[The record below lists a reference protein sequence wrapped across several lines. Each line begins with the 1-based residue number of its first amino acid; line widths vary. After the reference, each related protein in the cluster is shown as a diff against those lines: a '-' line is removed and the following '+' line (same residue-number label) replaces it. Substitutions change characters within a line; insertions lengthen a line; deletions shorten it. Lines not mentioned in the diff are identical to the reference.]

1 MSVRRFCLTSLLLLT
16 GLWGSGQTRLV
27 DSMRKVI
34 MNTSDP
40 LKKYNAIVQLCGGG
54 GNITSDT
61 LYYYLQMGERLRSRL
76 NSDTVTAKLAYL
88 RSVYYTRISRND
100 SAMQGINKYITL
112 YKNNPDRIRIYIDF
126 LMLRARILDRGNNY
140 TATLNQ
146 LYDVLKLATQ
156 YNDSLNLLA
165 AQTGI
170 GWVQMEMEQ
179 YRESLTWFYRSLS
192 LIDNTPFAKHYSALY
207 SNIAAAYNKLGKNDS
222 AEYYINR
229 AIQYGRETETFTFL
243 ATSLNI
249 AADIYI
255 DTKQHDKAEAA
266 LKEAIETRR
275 KVADPFYVVYDMSRL
290 ANWYAHNGKPAEGIE
305 LAKKGIDQARAWG
318 LSSQEQLMYRALAE
332 CYKVSGDNEKYS
344 ETLEKIISLKDSFSV
359 INSSKLLTELQND
372 FERQK
377 QENVI
382 MQQKFTLARQNY
394 LLYGSLV
401 IILLLVGIAYLFFR
415 DYRRRQFAKEQQL
428 VETEKKRIAADLHD
442 NLGAY
447 ANAVLYNTE
456 LLQFETDTS
465 ARNNLMSDL
474 KYASKDIIISLRET
488 IWALKKDHYTAEDCL
503 LRIRN
508 FIQPFIRYYPHI
520 QFLVEGTAP
529 AMILNGS
536 RALHLVRMVQ
546 ESVNNSIKHADARH
560 ILVKSSWDESGWK
573 IVVSDDGK
581 GFSKETAVISGSE
594 QNGLSN
600 LKERALAAHIDL
612 AIESDGT
619 SGTAIQLMVARE
631 Q

>member
-1 MSVRRFCLTSLLLLT
+1 MRRIYGTILILLSGLFCF
-16 GLWGSGQTRLV
+16 GQTRLV
-27 DSMRKVI
+27 DSMRKI
-34 MNTSDP
+34 IIRTKDP
-40 LKKYNAIVQLCGGG
+40 LTKYNAIVQLCGGG

-61 LYYYLQMGERLRSRL
+61 LYYYLKMGEQLKPQL
-76 NSDTVTAKLAYL
+76 NIDTVSARLAYL
-88 RSVYYTRISRND
+88 RCVYYTRISKND
-100 SAMQGINKYITL
+100 SAMQLINKYIGMF
-112 YKNNPDRIRIYIDF
+112 KNNPDRIRFYIDF

-156 YNDSLNLLA
+156 YNDTLNLLA

-179 YRESLTWFYRSLS
+179 YKESLTWFYRSLN
-192 LIDNTPFAKHYSALY
+192 LIDKTPFAIHYSALY

-229 AIQYGRETETFTFL
+229 AILYGRETEMFTFL

-249 AADIYI
+249 AADIFI
-255 DTKQHDKAEAA
+255 DTKQNDKAEAA
-266 LKEAIETRR
+266 LKEAIETRK
-275 KVADPFYVVYDMSRL
+275 KVSDPFYVVYDMSRL
-290 ANWYAHNGKPAEGIE
+290 ANWYAHNGKTAEGIE
-305 LAKKGIDQARAWG
+305 LAKKGIEQARQWG

-332 CYKVSGDNEKYS
+332 CYKVSGDNQQYS
-344 ETLEKIISLKDSFSV
+344 ETLEKIIALKDSFSV
-359 INSSKLLTELQND
+359 INSSKLLIELQND

-401 IILLLVGIAYLFFR
+401 ILLLVVGIAYLFFR
-415 DYRRRQFAKEQQL
+415 DYRRRQLAKEQQL

-456 LLQFETDTS
+456 LLQLENDS
-465 ARNNLMSDL
+465 GARQNLMNDL

-508 FIQPFIRYYPHI
+508 FIQPFTRYYPHI
-520 QFLVEGTAP
+520 QFSVEGTAP
-529 AMILNGS
+529 VMELNGS

-546 ESVNNSIKHADARH
+546 ESVNNAIKHADARH
-560 ILVKSSWDESGWK
+560 ILVKSTWDEKGWRLQ
-573 IVVSDDGK
+573 VSDDGK
-581 GFSKETAVISGSE
+581 GFSKDVVISGSE
-594 QNGLSN
+594 QNGLAN
-600 LKERALAAHIDL
+600 LKERAAAANIDL
-612 AIESDGT
+612 QIESQSQTGT
-619 SGTAIQLMVARE
+619 SIRLLVERE

>member
-1 MSVRRFCLTSLLLLT
+1 MRFRHFCITGLLLLT
-16 GLWGSGQTRLV
+16 GYFCSGQSRQI
-27 DSMRKVI
+27 DSLRKTI
-34 MNTSDP
+34 RETSDP
-40 LKKYNAIVQLCGGG
+40 LQKYQAIIQLCGGG
-54 GNITSDT
+54 GNVTSDT
-61 LYYYLQMGERLRSRL
+61 LYYYLQLGEKLKQRL
-76 NSDTVTAKLAYL
+76 NSDTVNARLAVL

-100 SAMQGINKYITL
+100 SAMLLINHYIRL
-112 YKNNPDRIRIYIDF
+112 YKNNPDRIRLYIDF

-156 YNDSLNLLA
+156 YNDTLNLLA

-179 YRESLTWFYRSLS
+179 YRESLTWFFRSLK
-192 LIDNTPFAKHYSALY
+192 LIDNTAFATHYSALY

-222 AEYYINR
+222 AEMFITR
-229 AIQYGRETETFTFL
+229 AIQYGRETEMFTFL

-255 DTKQHDKAEAA
+255 DTRQNEKAEAA

-275 KVADPFYVVYDMSRL
+275 KVSDPFYVVYDMSRL

-305 LAKKGIDQARAWG
+305 LARKGIEQARAWG

-332 CYKVSGDNEKYS
+332 CYKVSGNNEKYS
-344 ETLEKIISLKDSFSV
+344 ETLERIIALKDSFSD

-372 FERQK
+372 YERQK

-394 LLYGSLV
+394 FLYGSLV
-401 IILLLVGIAYLFFR
+401 IILLVIGIAYLFFR
-415 DYRRRQFAKEQQL
+415 DYRRRQLAKEQQL
-428 VETEKKRIAADLHD
+428 VESEKKRIAADLHD

-456 LLQFETDTS
+456 LLQVETDS
-465 ARNNLMSDL
+465 GARNNLMSDL
-474 KYASKDIIISLRET
+474 KYASKDIIVSLRET
-488 IWALKKDHYTAEDCL
+488 IWALKKDQYTAEDCL

-520 QFLVEGTAP
+520 QFLVEGPAP
-529 AMILNGS
+529 DMILNGS

-546 ESVNNSIKHADARH
+546 ESVNNAIKHADARH
-560 ILVKSSWDESGWK
+560 ILVKSSWDEEGWK

-581 GFSKETAVISGSE
+581 GFSRDAAVIPGSE
-594 QNGLSN
+594 QNGLAN
-600 LKERALAAHIDL
+600 LRERAAAASIDL
-612 AIESDGT
+612 GIESNGT
-619 SGTAIQLMVARE
+619 SGTAIQLVVGRE
-631 Q
+631 